1 MPTIVGIVGVS
12 RAIPANRD
20 ALSKFFHTVYRH
32 VGENEDTL
40 D

>member
-1 MPTIVGIVGVS
+1 MSTILGIDGVS
-12 RAIPANRD
+12 RATLAYRD
-20 ALSKFFHTVYRH
+20 VRLKFCHTVYRH

>member
-1 MPTIVGIVGVS
+1 MLTILSIVGAS
-12 RAIPANRD
+12 RATPANRD